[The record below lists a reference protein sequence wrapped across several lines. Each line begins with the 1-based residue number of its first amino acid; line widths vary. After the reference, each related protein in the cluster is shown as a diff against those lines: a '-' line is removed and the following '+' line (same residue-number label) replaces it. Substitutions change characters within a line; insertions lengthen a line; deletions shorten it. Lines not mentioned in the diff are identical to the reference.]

1 MSQAIRISVG
11 EVELEGSLN
20 DSSCAVAIAAALPLQ
35 SKFRV
40 WGDEIY
46 FDIPVDHGLERDA
59 RDEFEIGDLGYWPE
73 GNALCIFF
81 GPTPMSRGEKPVAYS
96 RVNLVGSVQGAGGAT
111 EGQGGGGD
119 HRRGGRMRGRTGAT
133 GGGRA

>member
-46 FDIPVDHGLERDA
+46 FDIPVDHRLERDA
-59 RDEFEIGDLGYWPE
+59 RDEFKIGDLGYWPE

-81 GPTPMSRGEKPVAYS
+81 GPTPMSPGEKPVAYS
-96 RVNLVGSVQGAGGAT
+96 RVNLVGSVQGA
-111 EGQGGGGD
+111 
-119 HRRGGRMRGRTGAT
+119 
-133 GGGRA
+133 RALRKAKEAGEIIVEVAE